1 MKVKET
7 SSKYGAVIINCNCIH
22 EFQDR
27 TYGKGK
33 RVASLCSKGKTKR
46 CTVCN
51 KEQ

>member
-27 TYGKGK
+27 TYVPREKLNVVLFVIK
-33 RVASLCSKGKTKR
+33 N
-46 CTVCN
+46 N
-51 KEQ
+51 KIINLKI